1 MSAIRILTYFFDLQ
15 KLKIRIESIYKV
27 VKIPDY
33 FLISD
38 WLDNNNL
45 DCVDDYYAASFLEQS
60 NAHSETSCWNRRI

>member
-1 MSAIRILTYFFDLQ
+1 MSAIRILTYLFELQ
-15 KLKIRIESIYKV
+15 KLKIRIDKV

-38 WLDNNNL
+38 WL